1 MRVRTFILFMA
12 LLAVLG
18 LVTVQETA
26 RQTRVRYRLAEL
38 ARTEE
43 RMKARVAALAA
54 EEARLS
60 EPRRLERL
68 VTEHGLALVPLKSA
82 PDGSGQ

>member
-12 LLAVLG
+12 LLAALG

-38 ARTEE
+38 ARTET

-68 VTEHGLALVPLKSA
+68 VAENGLALTPLTA
-82 PDGSGQ
+82 THGSGR

>member
-1 MRVRTFILFMA
+1 MA

-38 ARTEE
+38 ARTEA
-43 RMKARVAALAA
+43 RMKSQIAALAA
-54 EEARLS
+54 KEAQLS

-68 VTEHGLALVPLKSA
+68 VVEHNLALVPLKSA
-82 PDGSGQ
+82 TNGSGQ